1 MTVELANAAPA
12 RLGRYEVLCELGHG
26 GMAMLYLARAAGIG
40 GFERLFALKMIHP
53 HLGKEPGFV
62 RMFLEEARLAARI
75 RHPNVV
81 PVYEVDVEAGRHY
94 IAMDYLSGETFGACL
109 SSTWP
114 KGRTFPIGLAAY
126 VVSMAA
132 EGLHAA
138 HELRGNDDQL
148 LGVVHRDV
156 TPQNLML
163 GYDGSV
169 RVMDFGVA
177 KALDQVSHSR
187 PGTFKGTPAYMSPEH
202 VLGEALDRRADTFS
216 LGVILWE
223 ATLGKRL
230 FKSSTELKTAARV
243 LKMEVPR
250 PESINP
256 QYPPALSQIV
266 MRALRRER
274 DARYATARAL
284 AEDLQQF
291 IATSGLRGSPGELEG
306 FMRDLFTDRLKERKE
321 LERKA
326 LLPRPEGLSLTR
338 VEDSIMQ
345 PVSDS
350 MDVGAEGLA
359 FDEALAKPALVG
371 SGPSG
376 WAPSSTHPRGDTDQL
391 DAIRPHRSRTI
402 ALGLGAAVLVAMG
415 AVYVLGDAPAN
426 EVAPGP
432 VQAAVSSAP
441 TATVAAA
448 KSAPPD
454 PGHAQ
459 PELDGTNT
467 KPAAPSPTA
476 EPTRAEAS
484 AEPSPSARPRVKRP
498 VDRRVKVK
506 PKKTDELFDGS
517 DL

>member
-1 MTVELANAAPA
+1 
-12 RLGRYEVLCELGHG
+12 
-26 GMAMLYLARAAGIG
+26 MLYLARAAGIG

-114 KGRTFPIGLAAY
+114 KGRVFPIGLAAY

-256 QYPPALSQIV
+256 SYPPALSQIV
-266 MRALRRER
+266 MRALCRER
-274 DARYATARAL
+274 DSRYATARAL

-345 PVSDS
+345 PVSES
-350 MDVGAEGLA
+350 MDAGAEGLA
-359 FDEALAKPALVG
+359 FDEALAKPVLG
-371 SGPSG
+371 SGPGG

-391 DAIRPHRSRTI
+391 VAIRPTRSRSI

-415 AVYVLGDAPAN
+415 ALYVLHDDPPKAGPAAL
-426 EVAPGP
+426 EVAIG
-432 VQAAVSSAP
+432 SAP

-448 KSAPPD
+448 KSAAPEPT
-454 PGHAQ
+454 PAQ
-459 PELDGTNT
+459 PELVDTNP
-467 KPAAPSPTA
+467 KLNASPSPTA
-476 EPTRAEAS
+476 AF
-484 AEPSPSARPRVKRP
+484 EPSPSARLRGRRP
-498 VDRRVKVK
+498 LDRRVKVK
-506 PKKTDELFDGS
+506 PKKADELFDGS

>member
-1 MTVELANAAPA
+1 
-12 RLGRYEVLCELGHG
+12 
-26 GMAMLYLARAAGIG
+26 MLYLARAAGIG

-114 KGRTFPIGLAAY
+114 KGRIFPIGLAAY

-138 HELRGNDDQL
+138 HELRGTDDQL

-243 LKMEVPR
+243 LKMEVPK

-256 QYPPALSQIV
+256 SYPPALSQIV
-266 MRALRRER
+266 MRALCRER

-284 AEDLQQF
+284 SEDLQQF

-306 FMRDLFTDRLKERKE
+306 FMRDLFVDRLKERKE

-345 PVSDS
+345 PVSES
-350 MDVGAEGLA
+350 MDAGAEGLA
-359 FDEALAKPALVG
+359 FDEALAKPVLVG
-371 SGPSG
+371 SGPGG

-391 DAIRPHRSRTI
+391 EAIRPSRGPSI

-415 AVYVLGDAPAN
+415 AVYVLSDDPPKPAARPA
-426 EVAPGP
+426 EVAVG
-432 VQAAVSSAP
+432 SAP

-448 KSAPPD
+448 KSAAPEPN
-454 PGHAQ
+454 PAQ
-459 PELDGTNT
+459 PELVDTNPKLLRT
-467 KPAAPSPTA
+467 PPAGEIAPSPSPTA
-476 EPTRAEAS
+476 A
-484 AEPSPSARPRVKRP
+484 AEPSPSARPRGKRP
-498 VDRRVKVK
+498 VDRRVKLK
-506 PKKTDELFDGS
+506 PKKADELFDGS